1 MAKDLRLQQEL
12 RVAILYHTTTVP
24 GQPKDRAHRIADD
37 FATSKLRRNF
47 SHDHDFIHCPP
58 DFDSDASKSTWI
70 LCDFNI
76 RDRLTQVENIPV
88 EYWKVKYSSAQIA

>member
-12 RVAILYHTTTVP
+12 RVAILYRTVNVP
-24 GQPKDRAHRIADD
+24 GQPNDRAHRIAED
-37 FATSKLRRNF
+37 FAASKLSRKF
-47 SHDHDFIHCPP
+47 SRDHDFIHCPP

-76 RDRLTQVENIPV
+76 SGRLAQVENIPV
-88 EYWKVKYSSAQIA
+88 QYWKVNYNPAQVA